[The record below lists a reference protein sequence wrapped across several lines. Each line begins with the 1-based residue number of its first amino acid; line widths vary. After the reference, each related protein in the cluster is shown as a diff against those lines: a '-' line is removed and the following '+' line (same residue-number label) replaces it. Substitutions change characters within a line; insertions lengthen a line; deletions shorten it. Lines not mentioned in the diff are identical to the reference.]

1 MGRAGR
7 PLVRGALWIVTT
19 KKSAVIMHRTP
30 AFVSREVGAAELCVS
45 PATWDRWVADGK
57 LPAPFPTF
65 PGGLPRWRWQDVE
78 QFLTGAEIVSQAEA
92 PTMDP
97 FIASAGN
104 FRNVTPKDKHR
115 G

>member
-1 MGRAGR
+1 M
-7 PLVRGALWIVTT
+7 RGALRIVTS
-19 KKSAVIMHRTP
+19 KKSSLTMHRTP

-57 LPAPFPTF
+57 LPAPFPAF

-78 QFLTGAEIVSQAEA
+78 QFLIGPEIASLTEV
-92 PTMDP
+92 PTIDP
-97 FIASAGN
+97 FVASAGN
-104 FRNVTPKDKHR
+104 FKNVTPKDRTR